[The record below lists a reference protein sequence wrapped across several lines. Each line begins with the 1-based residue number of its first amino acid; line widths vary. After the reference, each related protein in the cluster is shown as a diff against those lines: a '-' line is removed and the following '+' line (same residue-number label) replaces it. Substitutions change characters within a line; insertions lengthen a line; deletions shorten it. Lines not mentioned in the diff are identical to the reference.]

1 MYQVDPVG
9 KYFYIKYKLVTE
21 FWKNT
26 CYFCDVKWRYLNWN
40 EILGNAGLVVPP
52 LVVAEAEMNI
62 DCCQRKWK
70 VLKGLLD

>member
-1 MYQVDPVG
+1 MGVSSRSCRKILQNLHT
-9 KYFYIKYKLVTE
+9 KFIFYIKYKLVTE

-62 DCCQRKWK
+62 DFK
-70 VLKGLLD
+70 